1 MEVGASKIKK
11 FKRALRRDPNSSEAN
26 FGLAVVYFKRGEL
39 VDALPYAEKAS
50 QIDPASGDAK
60 ALLGSIYMALDRD
73 AKAEECLAEA
83 VKLSA
88 GNYDQ
93 YSKLAEVRYR
103 RNDIAGAVKVL
114 EDAAELFP
122 KNSQTFNDLG
132 VMYYLRGDMAQAE
145 KRFDKAREVNP
156 KDRDALFNL
165 SVIYLDKGNADKAVE
180 ALERLVE
187 VEPDRAEHHASLGRA
202 HQAAGNSDAAAK
214 RFEKAVALNANDAE
228 AHYGL
233 GANLLKLGRQDAAMK
248 SLEKCLELEPEHTG
262 AIFATIGCL
271 AKKGQTDEIVKLW
284 EKSVARTGGAQKGAS
299 AVQPKLSAGIDVAPV
314 EVMEKIERRV
324 AELAEEKVD
333 LSAVV
338 PVLDGADA
346 IRPFHD
352 KLTRALESVRKPY
365 EIVYVNDGGQDDTLR
380 VLRSINE
387 GDDRVRIVNLARGY
401 GEAAAL
407 SAGFDHARG
416 DVIVAVGAG
425 LQCDPEDVRTLL
437 DKMAEGFD
445 VVAGVPESA
454 GDSVGEKVRGFFANR
469 ITTRVAGIKVHG
481 QGTGLAAYKSSVLDS
496 LKLCGETYRFVP
508 AIAGTVGFATAEV
521 PVKGAESAGE
531 ESTRSPV
538 SAPCPVVDAIV
549 ARFLSDTATGPMR
562 HFVRLGAYSIL
573 KGAIISIIVGVL
585 VSRAGGNMA
594 WIALP
599 IGVYLLGAMLI
610 VTAGFVVEIV
620 VRAYHHPQNRPTYLV
635 KEVIE

>member
-26 FGLAVVYFKRGEL
+26 FGLAVIYFKRGEL
-39 VDALPYAEKAS
+39 VEALPYAEKAS
-50 QIDPASGDAK
+50 QIDPSSADAK

-73 AKAEECLAEA
+73 AKAEECLDEA
-83 VKLSA
+83 VKLNA
-88 GNYDQ
+88 GSYDA
-93 YSKLAEVRYR
+93 YSKLAEVRCR
-103 RNDIAGAVKVL
+103 RSDMAGAVKVL

-122 KNSQTFNDLG
+122 RNSQTFNDLG
-132 VMYYLRGDMAQAE
+132 VMYYLRGNLAEAE

-165 SVIYLDKGNADKAVE
+165 SVIYLDQGEADKAVE
-180 ALERLVE
+180 SLEQLVE
-187 VEPDRAEHHASLGRA
+187 VEPDRAQHHASLGRA
-202 HQAAGNSDAAAK
+202 YQAAGNAEAAAK
-214 RFEKAVALNANDAE
+214 RFEKAVALNPDDAE

-233 GANLLKLGRQDAAMK
+233 GVNLLQLGRQDAAVK

-262 AIFATIGCL
+262 AIFAMIGCL

-284 EKSVARTGGAQKGAS
+284 EKNVAQAGGAGKDRPAI
-299 AVQPKLSAGIDVAPV
+299 QPKLSAGTDAAPV

-338 PVLDGADA
+338 PVLDSPDA

-352 KLTRALESVRKPY
+352 KLTRALESASKPY

-380 VLRSINE
+380 VLRNINE
-387 GDDRVRIVNLARGY
+387 GDDRVKVVNLARGY
-401 GEAAAL
+401 GEAAAM

-416 DVIVAVGAG
+416 ETIVAVGAG
-425 LQCDPEDVRTLL
+425 LQCDAQDIEALL
-437 DKMAEGFD
+437 DKLAEGFD
-445 VVAGVPESA
+445 VVAGVPDGA
-454 GDSVGEKVRGFFANR
+454 GKPVGEKVREFFANR

-481 QGTGLAAYKSSVLDS
+481 RGTGLAACKRDVLDT
-496 LKLCGETYRFVP
+496 LMLCGETYRFVP
-508 AIAGTVGFATAEV
+508 DIAGAVGFATAEV
-521 PVKGAESAGE
+521 SVKGAESASE
-531 ESTRSPV
+531 ESTRSPG
-538 SAPCPVVDAIV
+538 SAPCPIVDAIV

-562 HFVRLGAYSIL
+562 HFLRMGVHSLI
-573 KGAIISIIVGVL
+573 KGAIVSVIVGVVVRL
-585 VSRAGGNMA
+585 AGGNMA

-599 IGVYLLGAMLI
+599 IGIYVLTAILV

-620 VRAYHHPQNRPTYLV
+620 LRACRHAQNKPAYLV
-635 KEVIE
+635 NEVIE

>member
-26 FGLAVVYFKRGEL
+26 FGLAVIYFKRGEL
-39 VDALPYAEKAS
+39 VEALPYAEKAS
-50 QIDPASGDAK
+50 QIDPSSADAK

-73 AKAEECLAEA
+73 AKAEECLDEA
-83 VKLSA
+83 VKLNA
-88 GNYDQ
+88 GNYDP

-103 RNDIAGAVKVL
+103 RSNIAGAVKVL

-122 KNSQTFNDLG
+122 RNSQTFNDLG
-132 VMYYLRGDMAQAE
+132 VMYYLRGDFTEAR
-145 KRFDKAREVNP
+145 KRFDKAREINP

-165 SVIYLDKGNADKAVE
+165 SVIYLDQGKADKAVE

-202 HQAAGNSDAAAK
+202 HQAAGNPEAATK
-214 RFEKAVALNANDAE
+214 RFEKAAALNPDDAE

-233 GANLLKLGRQDAAMK
+233 GVNLLQLGRQDAAVK

-262 AIFATIGCL
+262 AIFSMIGCL

-284 EKSVARTGGAQKGAS
+284 EKSVAQAGGAGKDRS
-299 AVQPKLSAGIDVAPV
+299 AIQPKLSAGMDVAPV

-352 KLTRALESVRKPY
+352 KLTRALESVSKPY
-365 EIVYVNDGGQDDTLR
+365 EIVYVNDGDQDDALR

-387 GDDRVRIVNLARGY
+387 GDDRVRIVNLARRY

-416 DVIVAVGAG
+416 EVIVAVGAG
-425 LQCDPEDVRTLL
+425 LQCDPEGIRVLL
-437 DKMAEGFD
+437 DKLAEGFD
-445 VVAGVPESA
+445 VVAGIPE
-454 GDSVGEKVRGFFANR
+454 GEGKPVGEKVRGSFANR
-469 ITTRVAGIKVHG
+469 ITTRAAQIKVRG
-481 QGTGLAAYKSSVLDS
+481 RGTGLAVYRRDVLDS
-496 LKLCGETYRFVP
+496 LHLCGETYRFVP
-508 AIAGTVGFATAEV
+508 DIARAVGFATADV
-521 PVKGAESAGE
+521 SVKGAETDRE
-531 ESTRSPV
+531 DSTRSPG
-538 SAPCPVVDAIV
+538 SAPCPIVDAIV
-549 ARFLSDTATGPMR
+549 ARFLSDTATGPMQ

-573 KGAIISIIVGVL
+573 KGALISIIVGIL

-599 IGVYLLGAMLI
+599 IGVYTVGAMLA

-620 VRAYHHPQNRPTYLV
+620 VRAYRNLQNEPTYLV